1 MAKDPTTAP
10 IETQAQAA
18 ADQTQSYEAEPPSG
32 DETPDT
38 RQLLREAA
46 WRQMFGQSQEK
57 NPFAR

>member
-18 ADQTQSYEAEPPSG
+18 DQAQNYAVEPPTS